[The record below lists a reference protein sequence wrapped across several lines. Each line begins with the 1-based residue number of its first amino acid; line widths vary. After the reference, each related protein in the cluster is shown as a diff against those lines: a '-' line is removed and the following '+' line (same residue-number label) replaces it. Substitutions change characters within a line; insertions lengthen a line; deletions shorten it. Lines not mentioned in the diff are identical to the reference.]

1 MTANAAGLVTATH
14 RRHYAVRIDTG
25 ETVACILRGRSL
37 AIACGD
43 LVEVE
48 RSPSNEGTI
57 VSVAPRTTLFFRSD
71 IQRDKLLAANV
82 TQLLGSVAPDPP
94 YDDARV
100 PRWIRAA
107 ESNQCRLSLTANNE

>member
-14 RRHYAVRIDTG
+14 RRHYAVRLDNG

-82 TQLLGSVAPDPP
+82 EGGTSA
-94 YDDARV
+94 
-100 PRWIRAA
+100 
-107 ESNQCRLSLTANNE
+107 